1 MSNFVGFFPFENP
14 QLLGFIMLDEPK
26 QPYHWGNE
34 GAAVAFS
41 SVMKRIINMD
51 DGIAPPSKK
60 QHKNLADAN
69 YNAVDIGEYI
79 SARTTINNFHNRIT
93 MPELRGLSIR
103 KALHTL
109 EEHDLKFRLKG
120 NGKITW
126 QNPSPG
132 TIVQKGTVCT
142 VGLQ

>member
-1 MSNFVGFFPFENP
+1 
-14 QLLGFIMLDEPK
+14 
-26 QPYHWGNE
+26 
-34 GAAVAFS
+34 
-41 SVMKRIINMD
+41 MD

-60 QHKNLADAN
+60 HQESSAYVNYDAD
-69 YNAVDIGEYI
+69 GTGSYI
-79 SARTTINNFHNRIT
+79 SARTTINNFHNRISV
-93 MPELRGLSIR
+93 PELRGLSIR

-109 EEHDLKFRLKG
+109 EKHDLKFKLKG

-126 QNPSPG
+126 QNPIPG